1 MRENFKDNNR
11 LSLTESSNFQYL
23 LELMMPLHGEE
34 EYACLPE
41 LFSILGHDKLLL
53 LCKYAGGT
61 IIKIPTIQELLDS
74 MEALEWF
81 YKVYIEKS
89 KYRKSIPENLRDR
102 VDKIK
107 EVYGAQ

>member
-1 MRENFKDNNR
+1 MKEDSR
-11 LSLTESSNFQYL
+11 LNLTESSNFQYL
-23 LELMMPLHGEE
+23 LELMVPLHDEE

-53 LCKYAGGT
+53 LCRYAGGT
-61 IIKIPTIQELLDS
+61 TVKIPTIQELLDS

-89 KYRKSIPENLRDR
+89 KYRKSIPENLKDR
-102 VDKIK
+102 VEKIRSI
-107 EVYGAQ
+107 YGAQ